1 MIKKFILPKKKKNPC
16 IKKQTTRAFGLISR
30 PREKE
35 VGDKSVTGKRKEGE
49 KND

>member
-1 MIKKFILPKKKKNPC
+1 MREKIFFKKKKNPC
-16 IKKQTTRAFGLISR
+16 IKKQTTRAFASISR

-35 VGDKSVTGKRKEGE
+35 VGDKSVSGKSKGGE